1 MPESIY
7 IATSPQYEGIVKIG
21 RTDRPVQERMDELSK
36 RDYGLEGE
44 VGDTEWEV
52 ANVIIVD
59 DNVAAEAMLHQHPI
73 PSEYQTAENY
83 FIPMTPRL

>member
-7 IATSPQYEGIVKIG
+7 IATSPHYEGIVKIG
-21 RTDRPVQERMDELSK
+21 RTDRPVQERMDELSN

-52 ANVIIVD
+52 ANVIVVD
-59 DNVAAEAMLHQHPI
+59 ENVAAEAMLHKHFDSI
-73 PSEYQTAENY
+73 LSL
-83 FIPMTPRL
+83 IHI